1 MENKIDEN
9 TFAKDYYVVCRNVF
23 LGKEYVETNGAKCNY
38 SIFNKEMAEMFKNFL
53 KFICL
58 LDKNTFLLYSF
69 YGAIYTMPFAL
80 SENDKTY
87 ESLYYDNLKTLN
99 IKR

>member
-1 MENKIDEN
+1 
-9 TFAKDYYVVCRNVF
+9 
-23 LGKEYVETNGAKCNY
+23 
-38 SIFNKEMAEMFKNFL
+38 MAEMFKNFL

-87 ESLYYDNLKTLN
+87 ERLYQDNFKTLN
-99 IKR
+99 VKNFIIYLIQSNTYSFISSTIKNEDEIIK